1 VLASDRERLLVAL
14 ADLLRG
20 DSLFEPVVPR
30 HEQIV
35 DLLPGLIGIDV
46 RIMPEG

>member
-1 VLASDRERLLVAL
+1 VLARNRERLLVAL
-14 ADLLRG
+14 PDLLGG
-20 DSLFEPVVPR
+20 DSLFEPVVSG

-35 DLLPGLIGIDV
+35 DLLPGLIGVDV

>member
-1 VLASDRERLLVAL
+1 VLARDRECLVVAL
-14 ADLLRG
+14 ADLLGG
-20 DSLFEPVVPR
+20 DSLFEPVVSR

-35 DLLPGLIGIDV
+35 DLLPGFIGIDV